1 MGYDP
6 AMRKT
11 TSALGSVVVILT
23 MLAVLV
29 CLLMLGS
36 RAFGTYNYD
45 LLILPSL
52 AGFIGLCASAI
63 IFAIDDSRKD
73 NADRL
78 DRIAALLSKQ

>member
-36 RAFGTYNYD
+36 RAFGTNNYD

-52 AGFIGLCASAI
+52 AGFIGLINSFRMIREPDPAPSGSAEGTV
-63 IFAIDDSRKD
+63 
-73 NADRL
+73 L
-78 DRIAALLSKQ
+78 G